1 MFKKNNGK
9 IKKSL
14 LEEIDDKY
22 LEEGAGISK
31 VGSAIG
37 SSAYIQP
44 DMFRAFDADYGHR
57 TGTSGF
63 FGRKLF

>member
-1 MFKKNNGK
+1 MFKKSSK
-9 IKKSL
+9 IAKISL
-14 LEEIDDKY
+14 LEEVDDKY
-22 LEEGAGISK
+22 LEEGAGTSK

-44 DMFRAFDADYGHR
+44 DMFRAFDTDYGRR
-57 TGTSGF
+57 TGTFQS

>member
-14 LEEIDDKY
+14 LEEVDDKY

-44 DMFRAFDADYGHR
+44 DMFRAFNAGYEHNSGT
-57 TGTSGF
+57 TGIMR
-63 FGRKLF
+63 RKLF